1 MHMYIYVLYI
11 YMCMYIHMYI
21 HMYVHIY
28 TYTHGFTWMCMCYDR
43 KFDDIPIFG
52 DGHQSIDKD

>member
-1 MHMYIYVLYI
+1 MYYTYIYVYVYTHVYTYVCTYI
-11 YMCMYIHMYI
+11 YIYIH
-21 HMYVHIY
+21 
-28 TYTHGFTWMCMCYDR
+28 TYGFTWMCMCYDR